1 MKLRFILMIVACAVT
16 LSCNTRKS
24 SDGFEAVKRLA
35 ESGEHIDIDIAGFAK
50 VLPITGSEAG
60 LAPADSEA
68 ASAGYDSE
76 ASAALK
82 NDKDKAYAALYRFYS
97 HVQLVDSSYVCTLK
111 SAEEINVAP
120 SVFETLK
127 GNLDDMNRQI
137 RALRQSGEKVSLP
150 EIDDDYLRR
159 LLR

>member
-1 MKLRFILMIVACAVT
+1 MKHIFLIIVACILTV
-16 LSCNTRKS
+16 SCNLQKS
-24 SDGFEAVKRLA
+24 SVTTDEITAARKLA
-35 ESGEHIDIDIAGFAK
+35 ESGEYINVDLNKLSDELSSVDTK
-50 VLPITGSEAG
+50 
-60 LAPADSEA
+60 
-68 ASAGYDSE
+68 AST
-76 ASAALK
+76 ALK

-97 HVQLVDSSYVCTLK
+97 HVQLVDSSYVCSLK

-150 EIDDDYLRR
+150 EIDDDYLRS

>member
-1 MKLRFILMIVACAVT
+1 MKLKFILMIVACAVT

-24 SDGFEAVKRLA
+24 SDGFEAAKRLA
-35 ESGEHIDIDIAGFAK
+35 ESGEYIDIDIAGFTK
-50 VLPITGSEAG
+50 GLLTGSEAG
-60 LAPADSEA
+60 LAPADSEV

-97 HVQLVDSSYVCTLK
+97 HVQLVDSSYVCSLK

-150 EIDDDYLRR
+150 EIDDDYLRS

>member
-1 MKLRFILMIVACAVT
+1 MRFKFILMIVACAVT
-16 LSCNTRKS
+16 LSCSTRKS
-24 SDGFEAVKRLA
+24 SDGFEAAKRLA
-35 ESGEHIDIDIAGFAK
+35 ESGEYIDIDIAGFAK
-50 VLPITGSEAG
+50 GLPITGSEAG

-76 ASAALK
+76 AALK

-97 HVQLVDSSYVCTLK
+97 HVQLVDSSYVCSLK

-137 RALRQSGEKVSLP
+137 LDLRQSGEKVSLP
-150 EIDDDYLRR
+150 EIDDDYLRSLFR
-159 LLR
+159 

>member
-1 MKLRFILMIVACAVT
+1 MKLKFILMIVACAVT

-24 SDGFEAVKRLA
+24 SDGFEAAKRLA

-50 VLPITGSEAG
+50 GLPITGSEAG
-60 LAPADSEA
+60 LAPADSEV
-68 ASAGYDSE
+68 ASAVE
-76 ASAALK
+76 ATSGLK

-97 HVQLVDSSYVCTLK
+97 HVQLVDSSYVCSLK

-150 EIDDDYLRR
+150 EIDDDYLRS